1 MANVDGAFGFR
12 QVGGLGS
19 RPTSEGTSK
28 YVIQSGTTGAIY
40 AGDVMTAGNGTTV
53 SEGGGVLAY
62 GYVGS
67 SETDAVRNVG
77 IFNGCFYDDPTTS
90 KPTFKNYWPG
100 DVATTSPAAG
110 ATAFVYDNPF
120 QIYRC
125 GTDAQV
131 ASTIAGAHEV
141 IFQTFGFNTTA
152 GSTATGKSSA
162 TLDIA
167 STHAT
172 DDTWKFLGVAED
184 PENSDVTAA
193 YCSVNVIQNLNEIVD
208 ST

>member
-1 MANVDGAFGFR
+1 MANQDAPFGFR

-40 AGDVMTAGNGTTV
+40 AGDVMTAGNGTTI
-53 SEGGGVLAY
+53 SEGGGTLAY

-100 DVATTSPAAG
+100 DVTVTNPSAG
-110 ATAFVYDNPF
+110 ATAFVYDNPDDLF
-120 QIYRC
+120 EVQTS
-125 GTDAQV
+125 GTLTQV
-131 ASTIAGAHEV
+131 IASRGIDMAY
-141 IFQTFGFNTTA
+141 TA
-152 GSTATGKSSA
+152 GSTINGRSKEEITATAKSGGGLAVVRSSGDPSNSDTGNANSNWIVKFNKHVYYDYSA
-162 TLDIA
+162 T
-167 STHAT
+167 
-172 DDTWKFLGVAED
+172 
-184 PENSDVTAA
+184 
-193 YCSVNVIQNLNEIVD
+193 
-208 ST
+208 